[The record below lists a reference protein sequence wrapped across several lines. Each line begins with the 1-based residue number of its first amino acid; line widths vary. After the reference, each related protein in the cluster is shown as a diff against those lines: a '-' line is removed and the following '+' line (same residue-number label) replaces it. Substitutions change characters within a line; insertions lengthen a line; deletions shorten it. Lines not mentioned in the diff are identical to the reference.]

1 MNARR
6 LTPILLILAVL
17 SMAPLIPGG
26 PVENRSFAHIPVP
39 ILVAFNA
46 FITLVVLGSIPLAV
60 LARRGSR
67 RVLAWVIAD
76 GLGYVAIFALDLLHI
91 FPVSPTP
98 MSPALTGFELA
109 GLAFGLAIIGSALRD
124 LQRPQPAQTGSRR
137 RLSTGARR
145 LILGGALALAAI
157 AIIAGTI
164 GALH

>member
-6 LTPILLILAVL
+6 LTPVLLILAVL

-26 PVENRSFAHIPVP
+26 PVENRSFDHIPVTVL
-39 ILVAFNA
+39 IAFNA
-46 FITLVVLGSIPLAV
+46 FITAVVLGSILLAV
-60 LARRGSR
+60 LARRGGR

-109 GLAFGLAIIGSALRD
+109 GLALGLAVIVSAMRD
-124 LQRPQPAQTGSRR
+124 LRRPQPAGTGSRP
-137 RLSTGARR
+137 LPAGVRR

-157 AIIAGTI
+157 IIIAGTI